1 MNSNPTMLSQR
12 ERELAAIITA
22 YSEVTEQLRQSHEQ
36 LNDEVRKMSQELEN
50 KNRELARRERL
61 AALGE
66 MATGVA
72 HEIRNPLGGIQ
83 LFASLLHKDLAEL
96 PRAQTLARKISTGVD
111 SLNHIVG
118 DILDFAGQHEPD
130 RYQTSLAQ
138 IVDAALDIAAARGH
152 EAAVRFERDVSI
164 DQYDI
169 YADRSQM
176 ERVLLNIL
184 HNAVEG
190 SPPDGAVRV
199 WAEVGDDGAVAVHVD
214 DAGPG
219 IAPEAVDRIF
229 NPFFTT
235 KDTGTGLGLAICHR
249 IVESHGGWIR
259 ATNRPG
265 CGARFSVHVPAGR
278 SINRNREEY

>member
-1 MNSNPTMLSQR
+1 MNSHPTMLSQR

-36 LNDEVRKMSQELEN
+36 LNNEVRKMSQELEN

-138 IVDAALDIAAARGH
+138 IVDAALDLAAARGH
-152 EAAVRFERDVSI
+152 ESAVVFERDATI
-164 DQYDI
+164 DQYDV
-169 YADRSQM
+169 YADRGQM

-184 HNAVEG
+184 HNAVDV
-190 SPPDGAVRV
+190 SPTGDVVRV
-199 WAEVGDDGAVAVHVD
+199 WAEAGTDGDVVVHID
-214 DAGPG
+214 DTGPG
-219 IAPEAVDRIF
+219 IAQDAIDRIF

-249 IVESHGGWIR
+249 IVESHDGWIR

-265 CGARFSVHVPAGR
+265 CGARFSIHVPAGR
-278 SINRNREEY
+278 STKNREEY